1 MTTQQ
6 LEQEIAALQAQL
18 APQHRTDDRVGKGS
32 YNRNPS
38 GGGAVQGEGVGIKYL
53 GYGEARTSLYDK
65 VDGKWTSAF
74 MEHTAERNLKEK
86 TFIFEGKEIKRY
98 AREKP
103 EGWIP
108 PGMSERETLAVVED
122 TSDDEQIEL
131 LKEVLGELGK
141 LGIKP
146 KDLIEG
152 YSKAGAPNS
161 HGVTNGREPSRK
173 RRKRRRR

>member
-18 APQHRTDDRVGKGS
+18 ATQHRTDDRVGKGS

-38 GGGAVQGEGVGIKYL
+38 GVVAVQGDGYGIKDL
-53 GYGEARTSLYDK
+53 GFSEPRIKLYDK
-65 VDGKWTSAF
+65 VDGKLTQPF
-74 MEHTAERNLKEK
+74 MAHTAYRNLEQK
-86 TFIFEGKEIKRY
+86 TFIYEGKQIKRY
-98 AREKP
+98 ALEKP

-108 PGMSERETLAVVED
+108 PGMSERETIAVVED

>member
-18 APQHRTDDRVGKGS
+18 ATQHRTDDRVGKGS

-38 GGGAVQGEGVGIKYL
+38 GVVAVQGDGYGIKDL
-53 GYGEARTSLYDK
+53 GFSEPRISLYDK
-65 VDGKWTSAF
+65 VDGKWTLKF
-74 MEHTAERNLKEK
+74 MKHTADRNLEKK
-86 TFIFEGKEIKRY
+86 TFIYEGKQIKRY
-98 AREKP
+98 ALEKP

-108 PGMSERETLAVVED
+108 PGMSERETIAVVED

-131 LKEVLGELGK
+131 LKEVLGK
-141 LGIKP
+141 LKITP
-146 KDLIEG
+146 EDLIRSLTE
-152 YSKAGAPNS
+152 AGAPNS